1 MAQLLPSQSFKNCLK
16 CKPYFAAV
24 NAVPVPTLNTSVLLA
39 YAMEKCFQTKY
50 RALVPIVIKND
61 FFLKFPYIFV

>member
-24 NAVPVPTLNTSVLLA
+24 NTVPVPTLNTSVLLA
-39 YAMEKCFQTKY
+39 YVMEKCFQTKY
-50 RALVPIVIKND
+50 TASVPIVIKND
-61 FFLKFPYIFV
+61 FF